1 MERESASL
9 EGKYID
15 FVYHG
20 AVFERMNALADSE
33 KAYAIRMYQ
42 VLKAVFLHSSAFT
55 VVSEYSQLKSW
66 WVENGAAFQCSAGTV
81 FFGIDTYNL
90 FGDMI
95 TDDEREWSVWAELTT
110 QNLEQLCNEIARAI
124 QETIKIKVYWEVK
137 NNINEDSMIR
147 ELHLSHKQGFV
158 EVYSIIDENG
168 HTQFRYNNWDEA
180 DVEEI

>member
-1 MERESASL
+1 MERKSASL
-9 EGKYID
+9 EGKHID

-20 AVFERMNALADSE
+20 AVCERMNALADSE

-55 VVSEYSQLKSW
+55 VVSEYSQSKSW
-66 WVENGAAFQCSAGTV
+66 WVENGGAFQCSAGTV
-81 FFGIDTYNL
+81 FFGIDTFYL

-95 TDDEREWSVWAELTT
+95 VDDECEWSVWVELTT

-124 QETIKIKVYWEVK
+124 QETIKIKVYWD
-137 NNINEDSMIR
+137 INEDSRIR

-158 EVYSIIDENG
+158 DLYSIIDENG